1 MTKFAV
7 KILEKRYS
15 DLQSGA
21 GRAAVGKL
29 SGAVG
34 IFCNCLLFGCK
45 LAVGL
50 LSGSVSVMADALNN
64 LSDAASSVVTLLGF
78 KLAEKPAD
86 REHPYGHARYEYIT
100 ALAVAAL
107 ILVIGYELAKSA
119 VAKIIDPTPVAFSL
133 PMTLAILAAMG
144 VKLWMWAFNRGLGKA
159 IDSQALFA
167 TAADSRNDVIATA
180 VTLGAALVQP
190 CFYRADGIMGLAV
203 ALFVLYSGFTL
214 AKQTISPLLGE
225 AASPELKA
233 RILAEMTA
241 DPRVLGHHDLMVHD
255 YGPGQRFGSIHLEM
269 DAREDPISCH
279 TLIDKLEHNCLEKLG
294 VHMVIHYDPILTDD
308 PVLTA
313 CRSAVEAALLGLHS
327 QLSCHDLHLDDGV
340 LHLDVLMPQELG
352 GYEDEIIHTVKN
364 ALAEQQGVSDVK
376 ITFDLSDS

>member
-1 MTKFAV
+1 MRKFALKV
-7 KILEKRYS
+7 LKKRYS
-15 DLQSGA
+15 DLHSGA

-29 SGAVG
+29 SGTVG
-34 IFCNCLLFGCK
+34 IFCNAMLFAAK
-45 LAVGL
+45 LTVGL
-50 LSGSVSVMADALNN
+50 LSGSVSVMADAVNN
-64 LSDAASSVVTLLGF
+64 LSDAASSLVTLLGF

-119 VAKIIDPTPVAFSL
+119 VEKIINPTPVSLSL
-133 PMTLAILAAMG
+133 PMTVVILVAMG

-159 IDSQALFA
+159 IDSQALLA
-167 TAADSRNDVIATA
+167 TATDSRNDVIATA
-180 VTLGAALVQP
+180 VTLAAALAQP
-190 CFYRADGIMGLAV
+190 YFYRADGIMGLGV
-203 ALFVLYSGFTL
+203 ALFVLYSGITL
-214 AKQTISPLLGE
+214 AKETISPLLGE

-233 RILAEMTA
+233 QILQEMTA

-269 DAREDPISCH
+269 DAGEDPVSCH
-279 TLIDKLEHNCLEKLG
+279 AFIDKLEHNCLEKLG
-294 VHMVIHYDPILTDD
+294 VHMVIHYDPIVTDD

-313 CRSAVEAALLGLHS
+313 CRTAVEAALSGLHS
-327 QLSCHDLHLDDGV
+327 DLSCHDLHLDGQV
-340 LHLDVLMPQELG
+340 LHLDVLMPQELD
-352 GYEDEIIHTVKN
+352 GYEEEITQTVKN
-364 ALAEQQGVSDVK
+364 ALADQGVSDVK